1 MSPYIGVTG
10 FMTAAEVTAAV
21 AAFDALPNPSRRV
34 LMVGVLASSKT
45 LRDEQNRWPNRYPKV
60 GEIARLLSP
69 HRRVLNLIH
78 YATDDK
84 QTLSDQLERLMLLGG
99 RNLDGFQL
107 NMSWPE
113 PRSLEVVRGMRVVLQ
128 LNRRSL
134 AVHDNNPGAVA
145 NALDAYMPYIT
156 DVLLDGSGGL
166 GVPIDVESAATYV
179 RAIGAR
185 HRELG
190 LGVAGG
196 LSHEG
201 LDRIQPLMDEFP
213 WLSFDAEGRLR
224 TPAPEDTLDLELTR
238 RYIAKAGSMCS
249 R

>member
-10 FMTAAEVTAAV
+10 FMTEVEVAAAV
-21 AAFDALPNPSRRV
+21 AAFDALPNSRQRV

-45 LRDEQNRWPNRYPKV
+45 LRGEQNRWPNRYPKV

-78 YATDDK
+78 FATDD
-84 QTLSDQLERLMLLGG
+84 QHTLRDQIEQLMDFGG
-99 RNLDGFQL
+99 RYLDGFQL

-113 PRSLEVVRGMRVVLQ
+113 PDHFRVVQGMRIVLQ
-128 LNRRSL
+128 LGPRALAMCNDPDQVAVRLDDYNSL
-134 AVHDNNPGAVA
+134 
-145 NALDAYMPYIT
+145 IT
-156 DVLLDGSGGL
+156 DVLLDGSGGH

>member
-10 FMTAAEVTAAV
+10 FMTEAEVTAAV
-21 AAFDALPNPSRRV
+21 AAFDALPNPRQRV

-45 LRDEQNRWPNRYPKV
+45 LRGEQNRWPNRYPRV
-60 GEIARLLSP
+60 GEIAGLLSP
-69 HRRVLNLIH
+69 HRWVLNLIH

-84 QTLSDQLERLMLLGG
+84 QTLGDQLEQLMLLGG

-107 NMSWPE
+107 NMSWPD
-113 PRSLEVVRGMRVVLQ
+113 PHSLGVVRGTRVVLQ
-128 LNRRSL
+128 LNPGSL
-134 AVHDNNPGAVA
+134 AVHDNNPEAVA
-145 NALDAYMPYIT
+145 SALDAYIPCIT
-156 DVLLDGSGGL
+156 DVLLDASGGL
-166 GVPIDVESAATYV
+166 GVPIDVETAATYV

-190 LGVAGG
+190 IGVAGG
-196 LSHEG
+196 LSHAS

-213 WLSFDAEGRLR
+213 RLSFDAEGRLR
-224 TPAPEDTLDLELTR
+224 TPAPEDTLDLELMR
-238 RYIAKAGSMCS
+238 HYIAKSGDTCS